1 MTTDL
6 WMLVWS
12 AVLCLVIPNVA
23 AMGLSSAPGGLAW
36 GIGNREMPFD
46 DMPAW
51 VGRVRRAHANL
62 VENLAPFAILVLVA
76 HVAGKA
82 NATTALGATI
92 FFWARVGHLA
102 TYAAGIPY
110 LRTGAFAVSI
120 AGELM
125 ILLQLFR

>member
-12 AVLCLVIPNVA
+12 AVLCLALTMPYLTA
-23 AMGLSSAPGGLAW
+23 RLTTRGGLAW
-36 GIGNREMPFD
+36 GLGNRDREFD
-46 DMPAW
+46 GFPAW
-51 VGRVRRAHANL
+51 AGRAERAHRNL

-82 NATTALGATI
+82 NAATALGATI
-92 FFWARVGHLA
+92 FFWGRVVHAFVYL
-102 TYAAGIPY
+102 AGIVY
-110 LRTGAFAVSI
+110 LRTLVFAVALI
-120 AGELM
+120 GELM